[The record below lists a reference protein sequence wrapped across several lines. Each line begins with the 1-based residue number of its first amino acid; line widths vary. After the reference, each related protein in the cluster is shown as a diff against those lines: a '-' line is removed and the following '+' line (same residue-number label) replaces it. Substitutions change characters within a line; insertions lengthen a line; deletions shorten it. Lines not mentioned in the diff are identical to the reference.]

1 MIKPTYGEIREFKEW
16 LIANGY
22 ETDRDEKYFK
32 KNENGVS
39 LEITISS
46 CTNGAFKQVN
56 ARIWLNFVESWY
68 NKADIFRTIAFEPC
82 KTLSREYV
90 ALCEAQRS
98 EIVREVESFF
108 FKIRGLVVSRNKEI
122 KEINRTAMVKSKDE

>member
-46 CTNGAFKQVN
+46 CTNGTFKQVN
-56 ARIWLNFVESWY
+56 ARIWLNFVELWY
-68 NKADIFRTIAFEPC
+68 DKVDIFRTITFEPC

-98 EIVREVESFF
+98 EMVREVESFF

-122 KEINRTAMVKSKDE
+122 KEINRAAMAKGKDE